1 MDFGETDEDK
11 EVFTTQFTDNSN
23 LIEAIAKG
31 SAEVFFSS
39 SALANAQFQ
48 VDSQGASGWSPVGQA
63 SGSFIGVK
71 TSANQIF
78 YALDIRV
85 LTGSTLDQ
93 FTVEYSYDGVSFTEN
108 GRYSLAGV
116 AVGTV
121 KTFYIT
127 PVEAQFIRIVA
138 QSGTPHIKIEFYFS
152 SGKVATKVNSSDNSF
167 ITKTL
172 IETLDNAYG
181 GESVCSNDG
190 LCWAGV

>member
-1 MDFGETDEDK
+1 M
-11 EVFTTQFTDNSN
+11 
-23 LIEAIAKG
+23 
-31 SAEVFFSS
+31 
-39 SALANAQFQ
+39 
-48 VDSQGASGWSPVGQA
+48 
-63 SGSFIGVK
+63 
-71 TSANQIF
+71 
-78 YALDIRV
+78 

-108 GRYSLAGV
+108 GKYSLAGV

-152 SGKVATKVNSSDNSF
+152 AGEVATKVTSSDNSF